1 MKVDKAISGLFEESN
16 LHITR
21 RKLVFWSQNYYL
33 KVIKTITR
41 KKNILDSVCLYAA
54 ISLRLRRSLNSSCMP
69 RIR

>member
-41 KKNILDSVCLYAA
+41 KKTF
-54 ISLRLRRSLNSSCMP
+54 
-69 RIR
+69 